1 MTPWTAARQASLSVT
16 ISQSLL
22 KLMSIE
28 LVTLSNHLILC
39 RPLLLPPSTF
49 PSSLLTLYSGST
61 PSAEPLHRLV
71 YTLPLC
77 GHWQLPALCL
87 LAQGKQRRLRGPPG
101 LRSPYLAHHTPPPSP
116 GTAPRGGRQGLSSY
130 LCRPPGRPAQSA
142 FLQPLDAPS
151 FPAWREEGAWVFK
164 SKETGA
170 LTFYVN
176 LPGF

>member
-1 MTPWTAARQASLSVT
+1 MSITK
-16 ISQSLL
+16 SQSLL

-151 FPAWREEGAWVFK
+151 FPAWREEGACWELLHGK
-164 SKETGA
+164 LRPMPPSGPLWSPE
-170 LTFYVN
+170 
-176 LPGF
+176 PGPAPSD